1 MEGYKE
7 VYDTRDLTNLAPLL
21 FPQGKQVFHPYTEIA
36 PPEGNVIIKSFNFD
50 TNTWQYDETVNTESY
65 QYLSMVVANLM
76 KENISFKSRLD
87 ALENPLL
94 EEPAQPQEPEAPNVP
109 EEGTGESDVSE

>member
-36 PPEGNVIIKSFNFD
+36 PPNGDVIIKGFDFN
-50 TNTWQYDETVNTESY
+50 TGTWQFDETVNKESY

-76 KENISFKSRLD
+76 KENISFKSRID

-94 EEPAQPQEPEAPNVP
+94 EEPDVP
-109 EEGTGESDVSE
+109 EEGTGDDNVSE